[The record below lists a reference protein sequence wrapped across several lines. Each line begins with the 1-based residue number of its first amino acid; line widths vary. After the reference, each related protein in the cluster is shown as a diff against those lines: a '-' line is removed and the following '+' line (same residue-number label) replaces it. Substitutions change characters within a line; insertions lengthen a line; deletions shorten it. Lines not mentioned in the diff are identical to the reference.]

1 MTANAENGEPLLLP
15 EEVKEFCD
23 QLQREVSA
31 LQEQATRATDAL
43 QQKANQRIDT
53 IQQRANQEINTVRE
67 QMNRET
73 GAIRQRAAL
82 ESRLRTE
89 EALEAMGELRDNYA
103 RAGKVRE
110 AAAVAERMRVLGT
123 TMSADVKPDPGNMQ
137 ALQDRIGESFYFEVV
152 GEVSGPLWGT
162 DIYTSDSA
170 IAKAVVHAGILRIG
184 EKSVIKVTVVNPLPR
199 YDGSTRHGVASSSW
213 DYWPGAYRVEAAI

>member
-1 MTANAENGEPLLLP
+1 MTTNVENGERLLP
-15 EEVKEFCD
+15 EEVQEFCD
-23 QLQREVSA
+23 QLQREVRA
-31 LQEQATRATDAL
+31 LQEQATRAADAL
-43 QQKANQRIDT
+43 QQNANQRIEA
-53 IQQRANQEINTVRE
+53 IQQRANQEINAVRE

-89 EALEAMGELRDNYA
+89 EAVEALGELRDRYA
-103 RAGKVRE
+103 RAGKVE
-110 AAAVAERMRVLGT
+110 AAAAVAERLRTLGA
-123 TMSADVKPDPGNMQ
+123 TMSAEVKPDPGNMQ

-184 EKSVIKVTVVNPLPR
+184 EKAVIKVTVVNPLPR
-199 YDGSTRHGVASSSW
+199 YDGSTRNGVASSSW
-213 DYWPGAYRVEAAI
+213 DYWPGAYRVEAAM